1 MTSAVRFTHP
11 GPPRVLHLT
20 DVARPSPAPDEV
32 RIAVRAAGINNA
44 DLLERRGQYPVPPG
58 APPGLGLECAGIISG
73 VGADVV
79 GWHIGDE
86 VIALLAGGGY
96 AEEVVAPAAQVM
108 PKPQSLT
115 MIEAAA
121 LPEVACTVY
130 SNLAMIAG
138 VRRGQTVLVHGGAG
152 GVGSFAVQWAAAIGA
167 RVVTTAG
174 SPSKTEAALT
184 LGAYT
189 AINYRTDDFVTE
201 TLRETGG
208 VGVDAILDVVGAP
221 YFERNLQCLAPDGH
235 LVIIGG
241 SAAPTTL
248 DLWAL
253 MSRRASVS
261 ATLLR
266 GRPAAQKALI
276 VAGVARDVLPLV
288 DAGAIRTVVDSV
300 FPLSEASRAHELLEE
315 GRTVGK
321 VVLEI
326 EPTSW

>member
-1 MTSAVRFTHP
+1 
-11 GPPRVLHLT
+11 
-20 DVARPSPAPDEV
+20 
-32 RIAVRAAGINNA
+32 VRAAGINNA

-174 SPSKTEAALT
+174 SPSKAEAALT

-208 VGVDAILDVVGAP
+208 LGVDAILDVVGAP

-326 EPTSW
+326 EPTSR